1 MPSDPSRKVF
11 KAKSIIKQ
19 RVVRKNQKPIQN
31 KENTMI
37 NAQDRKEAKLIK
49 KPKSLIPKP
58 SNRLSNLKNLRK
70 GEYQK
75 YIEENKD
82 RENMIPTGLSSRK
95 SSLATSVS
103 KQGKKAPIN
112 KTEMLYQKARMA
124 LGKNKKSQGELILII
139 QISFV
144 TDKL

>member
-37 NAQDRKEAKLIK
+37 NAQDRKEAKFIK

-75 YIEENKD
+75 YNEENKD

-95 SSLATSVS
+95 SSLATSAS
-103 KQGKKAPIN
+103 KQGKKASIN

-139 QISFV
+139 
-144 TDKL
+144 